1 MLGDK
6 KKLNKKTRTLSI
18 EEYELIINT
27 IRNGFNYTIEFRP
40 NERIANILILE
51 ANLGVRIGDLLNLK
65 LMDFVKDGKR
75 YRLDIIE
82 EKTGK
87 SRTFTV
93 PMDIYNFIKIYCLEN
108 NIKSKAKIFP
118 ITERAVQKHLKAV
131 CSYLNLSNIST
142 HSFRK
147 FFATQIYINN
157 NYDVALVCEL
167 LQHSS
172 VKTTQKYIGINN
184 NKIEN
189 ALKNHIYLP

>member
-82 EKTGK
+82 EK
-87 SRTFTV
+87 
-93 PMDIYNFIKIYCLEN
+93 N
-108 NIKSKAKIFP
+108 
-118 ITERAVQKHLKAV
+118 LK
-131 CSYLNLSNIST
+131 L
-142 HSFRK
+142 K
-147 FFATQIYINN
+147 FF
-157 NYDVALVCEL
+157 LLLKEL
-167 LQHSS
+167 FKS
-172 VKTTQKYIGINN
+172 I
-184 NKIEN
+184 
-189 ALKNHIYLP
+189 